1 MEDSREYFRKIAMH
15 IEKTFGV
22 DSEDNEEEY
31 VSVQDEIMKQRLSQI
46 PKRYKDCTFDSFVGF
61 ERLKDYMKGGGSIV
75 LYGSNGTGKTHLG
88 YASLRHQIMQGI
100 DAKYV
105 LAPDLFDEVRE
116 SFSSHS
122 IKRTISKYASYPYLV
137 IDEVDKTYGSNT
149 EFVAMYRIINRRH
162 EEMLHTVLITN
173 ANRVGLQDVLG
184 SSVLDRLGGDGK
196 IIELKGDSYR
206 AKK

>member
-1 MEDSREYFRKIAMH
+1 
-15 IEKTFGV
+15 
-22 DSEDNEEEY
+22 
-31 VSVQDEIMKQRLSQI
+31 
-46 PKRYKDCTFDSFVGF
+46 
-61 ERLKDYMKGGGSIV
+61 
-75 LYGSNGTGKTHLG
+75 
-88 YASLRHQIMQGI
+88 
-100 DAKYV
+100 
-105 LAPDLFDEVRE
+105 
-116 SFSSHS
+116 
-122 IKRTISKYASYPYLV
+122 V